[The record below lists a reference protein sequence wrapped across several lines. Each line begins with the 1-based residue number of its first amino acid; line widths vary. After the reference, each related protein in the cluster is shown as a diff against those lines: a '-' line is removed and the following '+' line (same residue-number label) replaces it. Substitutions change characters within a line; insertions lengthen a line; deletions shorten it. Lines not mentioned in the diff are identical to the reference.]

1 MELPDLWGLSPSSNF
16 VILMLQN
23 PDSQHGV
30 GLGMV
35 QMYLHPEILWGLFQL
50 PLPCLGQCFSS
61 DFSLAFH
68 HYSSDQEPSRTART
82 ELKCHLCLK
91 LCGKVTAHQQ
101 HDWGVLR
108 WHSGLCQ
115 SSSKRVQTGA
125 GLLEI
130 ISVSH
135 HSDHISHSS
144 AEEQYKF
151 LSSWFMWPLRFIPS
165 DRSLRFLLF
174 IFFSDSL
181 KTHISAPCYR
191 LLTAL
196 FLVGESA
203 INLTLINW
211 QKIAIPE
218 TVWAPILHLLL

>member
-174 IFFSDSL
+174 IFFLRFTENSYFCSML
-181 KTHISAPCYR
+181 
-191 LLTAL
+191 
-196 FLVGESA
+196 
-203 INLTLINW
+203 
-211 QKIAIPE
+211 
-218 TVWAPILHLLL
+218 